1 MNEEKHLL
9 LPMDLQFFADE
20 PNSDEPN
27 SDNSNESGNSSTKDS
42 QNPKNENPDGKETGK
57 TFTRED
63 VSKMIAAETKKAVE
77 QAKSDWEKQKS
88 YEQMTAEER
97 VKAKEQEAAD
107 KEALIEAEIQQF
119 YVAYAGKEKISIDE
133 AKRRASKHD
142 VQIFAE
148 KAKRYVQTRDFSKEA
163 NEQLRLYNL
172 TMKVNRLELLK
183 SKIGLY
189 LTDNTNQLQI
199 YFTAMLTEE
208 SVAEFV
214 RQAGIL
220 GESVLSEETYRL
232 FAKAI
237 IEGSFHN
244 ATFSQRLW
252 ANQDVLKASIDRL
265 LTVGL
270 VAGKHP
276 DVLAR
281 ELRRL
286 VVIDSLRGKETA
298 DYVARRLM
306 ISESARIQSEVQ
318 KQSYEKYGY
327 EEYNLIV
334 EPSACPIC
342 IGIASANPHKVS
354 EMSPGINASP
364 IHNWCRCSTAPA
376 YKDKKF

>member
-1 MNEEKHLL
+1 MSNYWAEREAKHIEEMLKRHV
-9 LPMDLQFFADE
+9 
-20 PNSDEPN
+20 N
-27 SDNSNESGNSSTKDS
+27 
-42 QNPKNENPDGKETGK
+42 
-57 TFTRED
+57 
-63 VSKMIAAETKKAVE
+63 
-77 QAKSDWEKQKS
+77 
-88 YEQMTAEER
+88 YEQEIHRRYLQLWKT
-97 VKAKEQEAAD
+97 
-107 KEALIEAEIQQF
+107 IEAEIQQF
-119 YVAYAGKEKISIDE
+119 YVAYARKEKISIDE

-189 LTDNTNQLQI
+189 LTDNTNQLQT

-244 ATFSQRLW
+244 TTFSQRLW

-270 VAGKHP
+270 VAG
-276 DVLAR
+276 
-281 ELRRL
+281 
-286 VVIDSLRGKETA
+286 
-298 DYVARRLM
+298 
-306 ISESARIQSEVQ
+306 
-318 KQSYEKYGY
+318 
-327 EEYNLIV
+327 
-334 EPSACPIC
+334 
-342 IGIASANPHKVS
+342 
-354 EMSPGINASP
+354 
-364 IHNWCRCSTAPA
+364 
-376 YKDKKF
+376 

>member
-1 MNEEKHLL
+1 MSNYWAEREAKHIEEMLKRHV
-9 LPMDLQFFADE
+9 
-20 PNSDEPN
+20 N
-27 SDNSNESGNSSTKDS
+27 
-42 QNPKNENPDGKETGK
+42 
-57 TFTRED
+57 
-63 VSKMIAAETKKAVE
+63 
-77 QAKSDWEKQKS
+77 
-88 YEQMTAEER
+88 YEQEIHRRYLQLWKT
-97 VKAKEQEAAD
+97 
-107 KEALIEAEIQQF
+107 IEAEIQQF
-119 YVAYAGKEKISIDE
+119 YVAYAGKEKINIDE

-189 LTDNTNQLQI
+189 LTDNTNQLQT

-270 VAGKHP
+270 AAGKHP

-342 IGIASANPHKVS
+342 VGIASANPHKVS